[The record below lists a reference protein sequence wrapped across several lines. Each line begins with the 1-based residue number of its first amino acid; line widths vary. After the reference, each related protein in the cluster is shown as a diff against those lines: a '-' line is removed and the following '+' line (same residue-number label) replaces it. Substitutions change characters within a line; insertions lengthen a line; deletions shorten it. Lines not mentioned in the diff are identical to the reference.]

1 MRLICPNCDAQYE
14 VDDNAIPESGRD
26 VQCSNCGHAWFQ
38 MSPEA
43 ELALLAEEEVFD
55 GDVGAVVPEPAPTPA
70 PAPAAPPPPASAP
83 ADPAPEAPPPV
94 AAEAA
99 PRRSM
104 DENLVAVLREE
115 AEREA
120 AQRRSEAP
128 RPVETQTD
136 LGLEEPSGA
145 AAAARRRVA
154 QMKGADPEPAPAPA
168 KPATRRDLLPD
179 IEEIN
184 STLRASNEPRPEG
197 TPVPPPPSRAAFRS
211 GFVLMM
217 VIAVA
222 MVLAYVMAPRIAEQ
236 IPGSASALSAYV
248 GSVDQARLWLDQQMQ
263 SAIEA
268 LNGAGG

>member
-43 ELALLAEEEVFD
+43 ELALLAEDEVFGSD
-55 GDVGAVVPEPAPTPA
+55 AAAELPEPA
-70 PAPAAPPPPASAP
+70 PAPAPIPAPVPPAPAEPAP
-83 ADPAPEAPPPV
+83 LAPEAT
-94 AAEAA
+94 

-104 DENLVAVLREE
+104 DESLVAVLREE

-128 RPVETQTD
+128 RPVETQAD

-145 AAAARRRVA
+145 AAAARRRVE
-154 QMKGADPEPAPAPA
+154 QLKGAEPEPAPA

-236 IPGSASALSAYV
+236 IPGSAGTLAAYV
-248 GSVDQARLWLDQQMQ
+248 ASVDQARLWLDQQMQ

-268 LNGAGG
+268 LNGAGD